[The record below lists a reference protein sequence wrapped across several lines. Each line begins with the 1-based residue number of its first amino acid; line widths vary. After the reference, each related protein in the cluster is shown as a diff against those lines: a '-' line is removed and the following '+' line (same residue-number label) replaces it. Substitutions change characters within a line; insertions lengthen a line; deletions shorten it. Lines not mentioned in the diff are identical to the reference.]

1 MKKII
6 EVTNN
11 QLCMEDLLGKNI
23 TVFCGNYFYTGELVI
38 VNSEYIALKN
48 PKIVYETGEL
58 TSKKWGDAQKLPHE
72 WYVMK
77 HAIESYG
84 ILDKE

>member
-6 EVTNN
+6 EINN
-11 QLCMEDLLGKNI
+11 DQLSMEDLLGKNI
-23 TVFCGNYFYTGELVI
+23 TIFCGNYFYTGELLA
-38 VNSEYIALKN
+38 VNTEFIILKN

-58 TSKKWGDAQKLPHE
+58 ISKKWDDAQKLPHE